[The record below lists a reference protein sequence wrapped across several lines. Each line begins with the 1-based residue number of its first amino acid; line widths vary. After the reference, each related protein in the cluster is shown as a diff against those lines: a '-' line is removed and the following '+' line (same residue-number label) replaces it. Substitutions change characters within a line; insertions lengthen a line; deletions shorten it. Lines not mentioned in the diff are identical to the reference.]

1 MVLPYGMWKINLNQ
15 ITAMKKYFSI
25 LALGLAS
32 FAILSCNKE
41 LAPDTD
47 PIDGGETVK
56 VPMTF
61 TAAAE
66 DSKANISGSSF
77 VWNDGDAIAVFD
89 GTSKNQFDIAP
100 GSEGK
105 QTASFSGSAAEV
117 SNYLAVAPYGVV
129 NNYKPA
135 ESWIGVKIPG
145 TQTVQLGRCVSS
157 DALVSTAEDSGTG
170 SFYFQNQFA
179 VVKVSL
185 TRSDVVSVQLK
196 GNNSEV
202 ICGTS
207 HFIYAGEGAPRMDYS
222 SAEGIQVTLVC
233 KDGDDPAAFPA
244 GDYFMAIWPTA
255 FTAGYRLI
263 LTLEDGSK
271 TMLNTSESVTYER
284 NGGANLGA
292 VDNKST
298 WCPSTIMTAAQLK
311 MWRRLA
317 AAGAYEE
324 GEEVKLGADI
334 DLDGYAWTPVNFIG
348 IFNGQNHKIY
358 NFTIS
363 STAQY
368 VGFIGTLGSSNA
380 EEAVL
385 KDVVFGSSNGTSHDG
400 SSSIS
405 ITGARSGWT
414 YGGVVGYAQKKTL
427 VSGVTNFMPVTV
439 AASVTGKHGAGGIVG
454 VGDGGSGNGIT
465 ITGCH
470 NYGAV
475 TDNSTSET
483 TDNSA
488 IGGILGSTDGSYT
501 TVSNCVNH
509 AAIQNNCIGVSR
521 LGGIIGK
528 AWDGNCTIDNCS
540 NEGTIT
546 NNAASV
552 TDKAS
557 SWDNAV
563 GVGGVLGA
571 FTNKSGG
578 LLVNKCSNSGA
589 ICFKTATNGSYR
601 QAFGGVVGLVTYAG
615 TIKGCYN
622 SGKIFDDATC
632 ESHIAMG
639 GILGVCN
646 TKNLVVTKADDN
658 TNNVNDG
665 EIFHY
670 KGHTDCDTWIG
681 GIVGLQ
687 NAATTPVEYSIN
699 NGRLVSDPSG
709 QGTANY
715 YSGGICGS
723 CKGVIRNCTNNG
735 YLFTWAGSLT
745 AWLGGISGGKDAPQE
760 ISNCTNNGWISAYNT
775 TGSSVSAGI
784 LPILSPNSTA
794 VSYCT
799 NTGMVTTGNFYS
811 GGSGNTPNPTL
822 RTFQSKD
829 YYMGGLFGYVNAPT
843 ADVTVAEGCIVACT
857 FGQRKG
863 SESKDSYK
871 GIVCGKCNS
880 TSSTAY
886 KVTFGSAGNPIQ
898 VVNTT
903 QFQYGSND
911 TPAVITQGDIITT
924 TALANKWLMG
934 SSSSLY
940 DATNGSSNTNIVDFN
955 YVIASPAQAGIN

>member
-1 MVLPYGMWKINLNQ
+1 
-15 ITAMKKYFSI
+15 MKKLFTLFSI
-25 LALGLAS
+25 GLSLLALS
-32 FAILSCNKE
+32 SCDKQLKE
-41 LAPDTD
+41 NQPNDE
-47 PIDGGETVK
+47 IETVIDDSGL

-61 TAAAE
+61 
-66 DSKANISGSSF
+66 KANVEDINTKSDINSSGF
-77 VWNDGDAIAVFD
+77 IVWEATDQIGIFD
-89 GTSKNQFDIAP
+89 GTAIRDFSV
-100 GSEGK
+100 SELSSTGK
-105 QTASFSGSAAEV
+105 GASFSGSASSV
-117 SNYLAVAPYGVV
+117 STYYAIAPLEAATNLSTANTRISVTIPH
-129 NNYKPA
+129 NQTI
-135 ESWIGVKIPG
+135 IGSHSVDTK
-145 TQTVQLGRCVSS
+145 
-157 DALVSTAEDSGTG
+157 ALVSTGVASGTDELN
-170 SFYFQNQFA
+170 FENQFA
-179 VVKVSL
+179 LLKVEISRDDIIAVTL
-185 TRSDVVSVQLK
+185 I
-196 GNNSEV
+196 GNNNES
-202 ICGTS
+202 IAGS
-207 HFIYAGEGAPRMDYS
+207 NHFYYDGEGAPKMDFSNAGQKKINLIYKATAS
-222 SAEGIQVTLVC
+222 SAVS
-233 KDGDDPAAFPA
+233 AFPA
-244 GDYFMAIWPTA
+244 GDYYIALWPTE
-255 FTAGYRLI
+255 FSAGYTI
-263 LTLEDGSK
+263 VMTEDD
-271 TMLNTSESVTYER
+271 
-284 NGGANLGA
+284 GGKSL
-292 VDNKST
+292 KST
-298 WCPSTIMTAAQLK
+298 SSAQSFAKNSGQDVSTIDDATFCPPVITTAAQLK

-317 AAGAYEE
+317 TAGVYEE

-334 DLDGYAWTPVNFIG
+334 NLGGYTWTPVPGFKG
-348 IFNGQNHKIY
+348 IFDGQNHKIY

-363 STAQY
+363 SDAQY

-385 KDVVFGSSNGTSHDG
+385 KDVVFGSSNGTSYDG
-400 SSSIS
+400 SSSITV
-405 ITGARSGWT
+405 TGARSGWT

-427 VSGVTNFMPVTV
+427 VSGVINFMPVTA
-439 AASVTGKHGAGGIVG
+439 AASVTGKHGIGGIVG

-483 TDNSA
+483 TENSA

-501 TVSNCVNH
+501 TVSSCVNH

-521 LGGIIGK
+521 LGGIVGK
-528 AWDGNCTIDNCS
+528 AWDANCTIDNCS
-540 NEGTIT
+540 NEGNIT

-552 TDKAS
+552 TDKTS
-557 SWDNAV
+557 SWDNTV

-622 SGKIFDDATC
+622 SGKIYDDAAC
-632 ESHIAMG
+632 ESHLAMG

-646 TKNLVVTKADDN
+646 TSNLVVTKADDN
-658 TNNVNDG
+658 TYNVNDG

-670 KGHTDCDTWIG
+670 KAHTDCDTWIG

-687 NAATTPVEYSIN
+687 NSTTTPVEYSIN

-723 CKGVIRNCTNNG
+723 CKGVIRHCTNNG
-735 YLFTWAGSLT
+735 YIFTWAGSLT
-745 AWLGGISGGKDAPQE
+745 VWIGGISGGKDAPQT

-784 LPILSPNSTA
+784 LPILSPNSTT

-811 GGSGNTPNPTL
+811 GGTGNTPNSTL

-843 ADVTVAEGCIVACT
+843 ANVTVAEGCIVACT
-857 FGQRKG
+857 FGQRTG
-863 SESKDSYK
+863 SSGKDNYK

-886 KVTFGSAGNPIQ
+886 KVTFGSSSDPIL

-903 QFQYGSND
+903 QFQYGSNA
-911 TPAVITQGDIITT
+911 TPAVITQGDVITT

-940 DATNGSSNTNIVDFN
+940 DASAGSSDTSKVDFH
-955 YVIASPAQAGIN
+955 YSIVTAAQAGVD

>member
-1 MVLPYGMWKINLNQ
+1 
-15 ITAMKKYFSI
+15 MKKYLYI
-25 LALGLAS
+25 AVGLAV
-32 FAILSCNKE
+32 AALASCSKE
-41 LAPDTD
+41 NAPIEETPGDNPAVVDTD
-47 PIDGGETVK
+47 K
-56 VPMTF
+56 VPMVFSATSETTKSDISGKDILWEAGDKIAIFDGTDLNEF
-61 TAAAE
+61 TAG
-66 DSKANISGSSF
+66 NISG
-77 VWNDGDAIAVFD
+77 G
-89 GTSKNQFDIAP
+89 
-100 GSEGK
+100 GK
-105 QTASFSGSAAEV
+105 CADFSGSAAV
-117 SNYLAVAPYGVV
+117 VATYYAVAPFEAAT
-129 NNYKPA
+129 N
-135 ESWIGVKIPG
+135 
-145 TQTVQLGRCVSS
+145 L
-157 DALVSTAEDSGTG
+157 STANSRISVTVTSKQTIIGSHCVDSKALASTAVATDQNDLH
-170 SFYFQNQFA
+170 FENQFA
-179 VVKVSL
+179 LMKVTL
-185 TRSDVVSVQLK
+185 TSSNIVGITVR
-196 GNNSEV
+196 GNNNES
-202 ICGTS
+202 IAGTA
-207 HFIYAGEGAPRMDYS
+207 HFYYAGDGAPRMDLSNAGQKKVDLTYKATES
-222 SAEGIQVTLVC
+222 SDAS
-233 KDGDDPAAFPA
+233 AFPA
-244 GDYFMAIWPTA
+244 GDYYIAVWPTT
-255 FTAGYRLI
+255 FSSGYSII
-263 LTLEDGSK
+263 LTDEDGGKSIK
-271 TMLNTSESVTYER
+271 STNEAVTLAR
-284 NGGANLGA
+284 NGGQNLST
-292 VDNKST
+292 VDDFT
-298 WCPSTIMTAAQLK
+298 FCPPVIMTAAQLK

-317 AAGAYEE
+317 TAGIYEE
-324 GEEVKLGADI
+324 GDEIKLGADI
-334 DLDGYAWTPVNFIG
+334 DLGGYAWTPVPSFKG
-348 IFNGQNHKIY
+348 IFDGQNHKIY

-363 STAQY
+363 SDAQY

-385 KDVVFGSSNGTSHDG
+385 KDVVFGSSDGTSYDG
-400 SSSIS
+400 SSSITV
-405 ITGARSGWT
+405 TGARSGWT
-414 YGGVVGYAQKKTL
+414 YGGVVGYAHKKTL
-427 VSGVTNFMPVTV
+427 VSGVTNFIPVTA
-439 AASVTGKHGAGGIVG
+439 AASVTGKHGIGGIVG

-483 TDNSA
+483 TENSA

-501 TVSNCVNH
+501 TVSSCVNH
-509 AAIQNNCIGVSR
+509 ATVHNYCIAVSR
-521 LGGIIGK
+521 LGGIVGK
-528 AWDGNCTIDNCS
+528 AWDANATIDACS
-540 NEGTIT
+540 NEGDII
-546 NNAASV
+546 NEAASV
-552 TDKAS
+552 TDKTS

-589 ICFKTATNGSYR
+589 ICLKAATNGSYR

-622 SGKIFDDATC
+622 SGKIYDDAAC

-646 TKNLVVTKADDN
+646 TKNLTVTKADDN
-658 TNNVNDG
+658 TYNVNDG

-687 NAATTPVEYSIN
+687 NATTTPVEYSIN

-723 CKGVIRNCTNNG
+723 CKGVIRNCNNNG
-735 YLFTWAGSLT
+735 YIFTWAGSLT
-745 AWLGGISGGKDAPQE
+745 VWIGGICGGKDAPQT

-811 GGSGNTPNPTL
+811 GGSGNTPNSTL

-857 FGQRKG
+857 FGQRTG

-871 GIVCGKCNS
+871 GIICGKCNS
-880 TSSTAY
+880 TSSTGY
-886 KVTFGSAGNPIQ
+886 KVTFGSSSDPIQ

-903 QFQYGSND
+903 NFQYGTNA
-911 TPAVITQGDIITT
+911 TPAVITQGDVITT

-940 DATNGSSNTNIVDFN
+940 DATNGSSDLSKVDFN
-955 YVIASPAQAGIN
+955 YTIATPVQAGID

>member
-1 MVLPYGMWKINLNQ
+1 
-15 ITAMKKYFSI
+15 MKKIYI
-25 LALGLAS
+25 LIALGLAL
-32 FAILSCNKE
+32 AACQKEKKVQDEE
-41 LAPDTD
+41 LATSVNKVQMSFNA
-47 PIDGGETVK
+47 IGEAT
-56 VPMTF
+56 
-61 TAAAE
+61 
-66 DSKANISGSSF
+66 KANISGSSIIWDADDKIAIF
-77 VWNDGDAIAVFD
+77 DGAKINEFSLTSGAGNKNARFSGTAGEAAQYFAIAPFEA
-89 GTSKNQFDIAP
+89 SA
-100 GSEGK
+100 SEPS
-105 QTASFSGSAAEV
+105 TA
-117 SNYLAVAPYGVV
+117 N
-129 NNYKPA
+129 
-135 ESWIGVKIPG
+135 SWISVNISHN
-145 TQTVQLGRCVSS
+145 QTIVGDHCVDSK
-157 DALVSTAEDSGTG
+157 ALVSTASAVGTNNLEF
-170 SFYFQNQFA
+170 SNQFA
-179 VVKVSL
+179 LLKVTL
-185 TRSDVVSVQLK
+185 ERSDIMAVTLK
-196 GNNSEV
+196 GNDGESV
-202 ICGTS
+202 AGTN
-207 HFIYAGEGAPRMDYS
+207 HYIYAGDGAPRMDLSNAGQKKVDLIYKASS
-222 SAEGIQVTLVC
+222 SAS
-233 KDGDDPAAFPA
+233 ASAFPA
-244 GDYFMAIWPTA
+244 GDYYIAIWPTT
-255 FTAGYRLI
+255 FSKGYSII
-263 LTLEDGSK
+263 LTDENGSK
-271 TMLNTSESVTYER
+271 AVRATSTEQVFAR
-284 NGGANLGA
+284 NGGQNASV
-292 VDNKST
+292 VDNGT
-298 WCPSTIMTAAQLK
+298 FCPNVIMTADQLK
-311 MWRRLA
+311 TWRRLA
-317 AAGAYEE
+317 SRGAYSA
-324 GEEVKLGADI
+324 GDEVKLGADI
-334 DLDGYAWTPVNFIG
+334 DLGGYAWEPVPNFIG
-348 IFNGQNHKIY
+348 IFDGQGHKIY

-363 STAQY
+363 SDAQY
-368 VGFIGTLGSSNA
+368 AGFIGTLGSSNA

-385 KDVVFGSSNGTSHDG
+385 KDVVFGSSNGTSYDG
-400 SSSIS
+400 SSSITV
-405 ITGARSGWT
+405 TGARSGWT

-427 VSGVTNFMPVTV
+427 VSGVTSFIPVTA
-439 AASVTGKHGAGGIVG
+439 AASVTGKHGIGGIVG

-475 TDNSTSET
+475 TDNSASET
-483 TDNSA
+483 TENSA
-488 IGGILGSTDGSYT
+488 IGGILGSTDGSHT

-521 LGGIIGK
+521 LGGIVGK
-528 AWDGNCTIDNCS
+528 AWDANCTIDNCS
-540 NEGTIT
+540 NEGNIT

-552 TDKAS
+552 TDKTS

-589 ICFKTATNGSYR
+589 ICFKAATNGSYR
-601 QAFGGVVGLVTYAG
+601 QAYGGVVGLVTYAG
-615 TIKGCYN
+615 SIKGCYN
-622 SGKIFDDATC
+622 SGKIYDDATC

-658 TNNVNDG
+658 TYNVNNG

-670 KGHTDCDTWIG
+670 KAHTDCDTWIG

-687 NAATTPVEYSIN
+687 NATTTPVEYSIN

-723 CKGVIRNCTNNG
+723 CKGVIQNCTNNG
-735 YLFTWAGSLT
+735 YIFTWAGSLT
-745 AWLGGISGGKDAPQE
+745 VWIGGISGGKDAPQT

-811 GGSGNTPNPTL
+811 DGSGNTPNSTL

-843 ADVTVAEGCIVACT
+843 ADVTVAEGCILACT
-857 FGQRKG
+857 FGQRTG

-880 TSSTAY
+880 TSSTSY
-886 KVTFGSAGNPIQ
+886 KVTFGSSSEPIQ

-903 QFQYGSND
+903 KFQYGTNA
-911 TPAVITQGDIITT
+911 TPAVITTGDIITT

-940 DATNGSSNTNIVDFN
+940 NATNGTSNTNIVDFN
-955 YVIASPAQAGIN
+955 YSIVTAAQAGIQ

>member
-1 MVLPYGMWKINLNQ
+1 
-15 ITAMKKYFSI
+15 MKKYLLI
-25 LALGLAS
+25 VLAS
-32 FAILSCNKE
+32 MIAVTACQQEKTIEPEITPEPSSDGPE
-41 LAPDTD
+41 L
-47 PIDGGETVK
+47 

-61 TAAAE
+61 KASIEDLATKSDIQNNFILWE
-66 DSKANISGSSF
+66 DSDKI
-77 VWNDGDAIAVFD
+77 AIFD
-89 GTSKNQFDIAP
+89 GTALQEFTVSALSP
-100 GSEGK
+100 SGK
-105 QTASFSGSAAEV
+105 GAEFSGSAASV
-117 SNYLAVAPYGVV
+117 SEYYAVAPYEAATNLSTANTRISV
-129 NNYKPA
+129 NITH
-135 ESWIGVKIPG
+135 SQTIIGSHSVDSK
-145 TQTVQLGRCVSS
+145 
-157 DALVSTAEDSGTG
+157 ALVSTGAASGTTDLN
-170 SFYFQNQFA
+170 FDNQFA
-179 VVKVSL
+179 LLKVEV
-185 TRSDVVSVQLK
+185 TRSDVMMITLF
-196 GNNSEV
+196 GNNNES
-202 ICGTS
+202 IAGAN
-207 HFIYAGEGAPRMDYS
+207 HYYYAGDGAPKMDLSNAGQKKINLTYKATSS
-222 SAEGIQVTLVC
+222 SA
-233 KDGDDPAAFPA
+233 ASAFPP
-244 GDYFMAIWPTA
+244 GEYYIAIWPTE
-255 FTAGYRLI
+255 FSKGYSI
-263 LTLEDGSK
+263 VMTDEDGGMALRS
-271 TMLNTSESVTYER
+271 TSTAQSLTR
-284 NGGANLGA
+284 NGGQTLG
-292 VDNKST
+292 VIDDGVF
-298 WCPSTIMTAAQLK
+298 CPPVIMNADQLK
-311 MWRRLA
+311 AWRRLA
-317 AAGAYEE
+317 SKGIYAESD
-324 GEEVKLGADI
+324 EVKLGADI
-334 DLDGYAWTPVNFIG
+334 DLDGYSWTPVPSFKG
-348 IFNGQNHKIY
+348 IFDGQGHKIY

-363 STAQY
+363 STDQY

-385 KDVVFGSSNGTSHDG
+385 KDVVFGSSDGSTYDG
-400 SSSIS
+400 SSSIT

-427 VSGVTNFMPVTV
+427 VSGVTSFMPVTA
-439 AASVTGKHGAGGIVG
+439 AASVTGKHGIGGIVG
-454 VGDGGSGNGIT
+454 VGDGGSSNGIT

-475 TDNSTSET
+475 TDNSASET
-483 TDNSA
+483 TENSA
-488 IGGILGSTDGSYT
+488 IGGILGSTDGSHT
-501 TVSNCVNH
+501 TISNCVNH

-521 LGGIIGK
+521 LGGIVGK
-528 AWDGNCTIDNCS
+528 AWDANCTIDNCS
-540 NEGTIT
+540 NEGNIT

-589 ICFKTATNGSYR
+589 ICFKAATNGSYR

-622 SGKIFDDATC
+622 SGKIYDDAAC

-646 TKNLVVTKADDN
+646 TKNLVVTKADDD
-658 TNNVNDG
+658 TYNVNDG

-670 KGHTDCDTWIG
+670 KAHTDCDTWIG

-687 NAATTPVEYSIN
+687 NAVTTPVEYSIN

-723 CKGVIRNCTNNG
+723 CKGVIQNCTNNG

-745 AWLGGISGGKDAPQE
+745 VWIGGISGGKDAPQE

-811 GGSGNTPNPTL
+811 GGSGNTPNSTL
-822 RTFQSKD
+822 RTFQSKN

-857 FGQRKG
+857 FGQRTG
-863 SESKDSYK
+863 SESNDSFK
-871 GIVCGKCNS
+871 GIICGKSNS
-880 TSSTAY
+880 TSSTSY
-886 KVTFGSAGNPIQ
+886 KVTFGSSSAPVQ

-903 QFQYGSND
+903 NFQYGTNA

-934 SSSSLY
+934 SSSPLY
-940 DATNGSSNTNIVDFN
+940 DATNGTSDASKVDFS
-955 YVIASPAQAGIN
+955 YSIITSAQAGIE

>member
-1 MVLPYGMWKINLNQ
+1 
-15 ITAMKKYFSI
+15 MKKIYI
-25 LALGLAS
+25 LIAMGLAS
-32 FAILSCNKE
+32 IALVSCKKE
-41 LAPDTD
+41 IALQD
-47 PIDGGETVK
+47 EEVVK
-56 VPMTF
+56 VGNKVQMTF
-61 TAAAE
+61 NAVGEAT
-66 DSKANISGSSF
+66 KADISGSSIL
-77 VWNDGDAIAVFD
+77 WDDDDAIAIFD
-89 GTSKNQFDIAP
+89 GSDLQRFDLISGGGTKNAQ
-100 GSEGK
+100 
-105 QTASFSGSAAEV
+105 FSGSAA
-117 SNYLAVAPYGVV
+117 SAANYYAVAPFEAAT
-129 NNYKPA
+129 NLSTANSRISITIPH
-135 ESWIGVKIPG
+135 SQTIIGDH
-145 TQTVQLGRCVSS
+145 CVAKE
-157 DALVSTAEDSGTG
+157 ALVSVANSNGT
-170 SFYFQNQFA
+170 SNLDFENQFA
-179 VVKVSL
+179 LLKVTISQ
-185 TRSDVVSVQLK
+185 SDIVGVTLL
-196 GNNSEV
+196 GNNNES
-202 ICGTS
+202 IAGSS
-207 HFIYAGEGAPRMDYS
+207 HYYYAGDGAPKVDLSNAGQKKINLTYQA
-222 SAEGIQVTLVC
+222 SAS
-233 KDGDDPAAFPA
+233 ASASAFPT
-244 GDYFMAIWPTA
+244 GDYYIALWPTD
-255 FTAGYRLI
+255 FTAGYALI
-263 LTLEDGSK
+263 LTKEDGSR
-271 TMLNTSESVTYER
+271 TLRSVSGDQNFGR
-284 NGGANLGA
+284 NGGQNA
-292 VDNKST
+292 
-298 WCPSTIMTAAQLK
+298 STIDAGNPTYCPTIITTAAQLK

-317 AAGAYEE
+317 SRDIYEA

-334 DLDGYAWTPVNFIG
+334 DLDGYAWTPVPSFKG
-348 IFNGQNHKIY
+348 IFDGQGHKIY

-363 STAQY
+363 SDAQY

-380 EEAVL
+380 EEAAL
-385 KDVVFGSSNGTSHDG
+385 KDVVFGSSNGTSYDG
-400 SSSIS
+400 SSSITV
-405 ITGARSGWT
+405 TGARSGWT

-427 VSGVTNFMPVTV
+427 VSGVTSFIPVTA
-439 AASVTGKHGAGGIVG
+439 AASVTGKHGIGGIVG

-475 TDNSTSET
+475 TDNSASET

-488 IGGILGSTDGSYT
+488 IGGILGSTDGSHT

-521 LGGIIGK
+521 LGGIVGK
-528 AWDGNCTIDNCS
+528 AWDANCTIDNCS
-540 NEGTIT
+540 NEGNIT

-552 TDKAS
+552 TDKTS

-622 SGKIFDDATC
+622 SGKIYDDATC

-658 TNNVNDG
+658 TYNVNDG
-665 EIFHY
+665 EVFHY
-670 KGHTDCDTWIG
+670 KAHTDCDTWIG

-687 NAATTPVEYSIN
+687 NATTTPVEYSIN

-735 YLFTWAGSLT
+735 YIFTWAGSLT
-745 AWLGGISGGKDAPQE
+745 VWIGGISGGKDAPQT

-811 GGSGNTPNPTL
+811 GGSGNTPNSTL

-857 FGQRKG
+857 FGQRTG

-880 TSSTAY
+880 TSSTSY
-886 KVTFGSAGNPIQ
+886 KVTFGSSSDPIQ
-898 VVNTT
+898 IVNTT
-903 QFQYGSND
+903 QFQYGTNA
-911 TPAVITQGDIITT
+911 TPAVITQGDVVTT

-940 DATNGSSNTNIVDFN
+940 NAANGTSDASKVDFN
-955 YVIASPAQAGIN
+955 YSIVTAAQAGIE

>member
-1 MVLPYGMWKINLNQ
+1 
-15 ITAMKKYFSI
+15 MKKYLYIVLAGIFAVTACESI
-25 LALGLAS
+25 IDIEPVVTPEPSVDNPALVS
-32 FAILSCNKE
+32 
-41 LAPDTD
+41 
-47 PIDGGETVK
+47 
-56 VPMTF
+56 MTF
-61 TAAAE
+61 KASAE
-66 DSKANISGSSF
+66 DLATKSNISGSF
-77 VWNDGDAIAVFD
+77 IVWENDDAIAIFD
-89 GTSKNQFDIAP
+89 GTALQQFTVSALS
-100 GSEGK
+100 GTGK
-105 QTASFSGSAAEV
+105 GAEFSGSAASV
-117 SNYLAVAPYGVV
+117 STYYAVAPYEAATNLSTENTRISVTIPH
-129 NNYKPA
+129 NQTI
-135 ESWIGVKIPG
+135 IGSHSVDSK
-145 TQTVQLGRCVSS
+145 
-157 DALVSTAEDSGTG
+157 AMVSTGVAAGTTDLN
-170 SFYFQNQFA
+170 FTNQFSLM
-179 VVKVSL
+179 KV
-185 TRSDVVSVQLK
+185 TITADNIMGITVM
-196 GNNSEV
+196 GNNNES
-202 ICGTS
+202 IAGS
-207 HFIYAGEGAPRMDYS
+207 NHFYYDGEGAPKMDLSNAGQKKINLSYKATES
-222 SAEGIQVTLVC
+222 SANS
-233 KDGDDPAAFPA
+233 AFPA
-244 GDYFMAIWPTA
+244 GDYYIALWPTE
-255 FTAGYRLI
+255 FSKGYTVI
-263 LTLEDGSK
+263 LVDEDGGKSLK
-271 TMLNTSESVTYER
+271 SASSAQSLVR
-284 NGGANLGA
+284 NGGQNLST
-292 VDNKST
+292 VDDAT
-298 WCPSTIMTAAQLK
+298 FCPSVITTAAQLK

-317 AAGAYEE
+317 TAGVYAE

-334 DLDGYAWTPVNFIG
+334 NLGGYSWAPVPQFLG
-348 IFNGQNHKIY
+348 IFNGQGYKIY

-363 STAQY
+363 SDAQY

-385 KDVVFGSSNGTSHDG
+385 KDVVFGSSNGTSYDG
-400 SSSIS
+400 SSSITV
-405 ITGARSGWT
+405 TGARSGWT
-414 YGGVVGYAQKKTL
+414 YGGVVGYAQKKSTI
-427 VSGVTNFMPVTV
+427 SGVTNFMPVTA
-439 AASVTGKHGAGGIVG
+439 AASVTGKHGIGGIVG

-475 TDNSTSET
+475 TDNSASET
-483 TDNSA
+483 TDNSG

-509 AAIQNNCIGVSR
+509 AAVQNNCIGVSR
-521 LGGIIGK
+521 LGGIVGK
-528 AWDGNCTIDNCS
+528 AWDANCTIDSCS
-540 NEGTIT
+540 NEGNIT

-552 TDKAS
+552 TDKTS

-571 FTNKSGG
+571 FTNSGGG

-589 ICFKTATNGSYR
+589 ICFKAATNGSYR

-622 SGKIFDDATC
+622 SGKIYDDATC

-646 TKNLVVTKADDN
+646 TKNLVVTKADDD
-658 TNNVNDG
+658 TYNVNDG

-670 KGHTDCDTWIG
+670 KAHTDCDTWIG

-687 NAATTPVEYSIN
+687 YAATTPVEYSIN
-699 NGRLVSDPSG
+699 NGRLVSDPKG

-735 YLFTWAGSLT
+735 YIFTWAGSLT
-745 AWLGGISGGKDAPQE
+745 VWIGGISGGKDAPQS

-775 TGSSVSAGI
+775 SGSSVSAGI
-784 LPILSPNSTA
+784 LPILSPNSTS

-811 GGSGNTPNPTL
+811 GGSGNTPNSTL
-822 RTFQSKD
+822 RNFQSKD

-857 FGQRKG
+857 FGQRTG

-880 TSSTAY
+880 TSSTGY
-886 KVTFGSAGNPIQ
+886 KVTFGSAVNPIL

-903 QFQYGSND
+903 QFQYGSD
-911 TPAVITQGDIITT
+911 ATPAVITQGDVITT

-940 DATNGSSNTNIVDFN
+940 NAANGSSDTSKVDFN
-955 YVIASPAQAGIN
+955 YVIATPAAAGIN